1 MSIES
6 TYDVSRK
13 DAIFMLE
20 RKGVTVFED
29 DCTQRLELLL
39 YENRESIYE
48 NYWVHEFDEETV
60 PKDNNSSFRWKSYW

>member
-39 YENRESIYE
+39 YENRESIYGL
-48 NYWVHEFDEETV
+48 
-60 PKDNNSSFRWKSYW
+60 RR